1 MIAKYGILI
10 GIACGTALGTI
21 LGAVIII
28 CFGTFETFL
37 SKTLYQVKQLNAR
50 QIWGI
55 FIALIAIFIGFYFCE
70 ELFLGNLVGINTDH
84 LGVFAQIL
92 QAPVFQGMRIV
103 LYILLWLLMIKLPFL
118 SFKTIGVKTPY
129 GELSME
135 AILSESSVIKNA
147 MLNEISVAL
156 MGILRIL
163 NNASVI
169 EMIKDI
175 KNIGKEINDPYF
187 IKSITKVINI
197 QFKLYNIRKTH
208 SDYLIVSEE
217 IASYKKVPIVN
228 RATLK
233 ELAQESIINKDFRI
247 SDDASIMVVPL
258 FFKSEVCAI
267 IYVQSEKYLFQQIDA
282 MIIDSIW
289 NNICHNNEALK
300 ELIINREL
308 NL

>member
-1 MIAKYGILI
+1 MIAKCGILI
-10 GIACGTALGTI
+10 GIACGTVLGTI
-21 LGAVIII
+21 LGAVIIT

-37 SKTLYQVKQLNAR
+37 SKTLYQVKRLNAR

-70 ELFLGNLVGINTDH
+70 ELFLSNPVGINTNH

-92 QAPVFQGMRIV
+92 QAPVFQGIRIV

-118 SFKTIGVKTPY
+118 SFKTIGIKTPY

-135 AILSESSVIKNA
+135 AILSESAVIKNA
-147 MLNEISVAL
+147 MLNEVSVAL

-163 NNASVI
+163 NNASI
-169 EMIKDI
+169 MEMIEDI
-175 KNIGKEINDPYF
+175 KNIGKEITDPYF

-197 QFKLYNIRKTH
+197 QFKLYTIRKTH
-208 SDYLIVSEE
+208 CDYLIVSEE
-217 IASYKKVPIVN
+217 IASYHKVPIVN

-247 SDDASIMVVPL
+247 SDDASIMAVPL
-258 FFKSEVCAI
+258 FFRSEICAI
-267 IYVQSEKYLFQQIDA
+267 IYVQSEKYLFQQVDA

-289 NNICHNNEALK
+289 NNICHNNEAYT
-300 ELIINREL
+300 ELVINRERDI
-308 NL
+308 

>member
-1 MIAKYGILI
+1 M
-10 GIACGTALGTI
+10 
-21 LGAVIII
+21 I

>member
-1 MIAKYGILI
+1 MIAKCGILI
-10 GIACGTALGTI
+10 GIVSGIVLGTI
-21 LGAVIII
+21 LGAVIIT

-37 SKTLYQVKQLNAR
+37 SKTLYQVKRLNAR

-55 FIALIAIFIGFYFCE
+55 FIALIAIFIGFHFCE
-70 ELFLGNLVGINTDH
+70 ELFLSNLVGINTDH

-92 QAPVFQGMRIV
+92 QTPVFQGIRIV

-208 SDYLIVSEE
+208 CDYLIVSEE

-233 ELAQESIINKDFRI
+233 ELAQESIINEDFRI